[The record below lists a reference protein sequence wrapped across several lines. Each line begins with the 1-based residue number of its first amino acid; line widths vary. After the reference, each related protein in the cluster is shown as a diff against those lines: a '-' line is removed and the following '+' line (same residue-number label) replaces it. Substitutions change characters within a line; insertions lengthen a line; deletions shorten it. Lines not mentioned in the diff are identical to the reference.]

1 MPGFL
6 DKKYTLAKMKNILE
20 ERRNT
25 RLKTSKLEGFL
36 FTDGAQTLA
45 SNNMWCWVIK
55 L

>member
-36 FTDGAQTLA
+36 FTDAVKKGTPM
-45 SNNMWCWVIK
+45 S
-55 L
+55 